1 MRGTKQAKLHQQR
14 GDQEAAEQ
22 LYRTN
27 LARLDQYASMQVA
40 GGAWAATGDGLG
52 EGAPGQ
58 PGGGPSAG
66 PPVMGVDAVAALL
79 FLAERCKDTGR
90 LAEAQSFCERLLDL
104 GGPHKEKAKALA

>member
-1 MRGTKQAKLHQQR
+1 VANYELAIRCYQRALEGNDPDGIALHSLAKLHQQR

-27 LARLDQYASMQVA
+27 LARLDQYASMQ
-40 GGAWAATGDGLG
+40 
-52 EGAPGQ
+52 
-58 PGGGPSAG
+58 
-66 PPVMGVDAVAALL
+66 
-79 FLAERCKDTGR
+79 DTGR